1 MSGKRVALMG
11 LFASLMALFGCD
23 NLVTSRM
30 VYSNGANVTHL
41 LQATSGD
48 GPLAVEVM
56 GDALGQ
62 DSVGLALRVTEI
74 MRASTSDPWLKFE
87 PDRTKA
93 NGGYRMVF
101 LFDARTVRQPDFFAV
116 CAGKPP
122 RFERDPARIS
132 VHAVICGP
140 QGPLV
145 AVQGLVK
152 RPVSLDDPALGRL
165 IVQIGYS
172 AIRGAT

>member
-1 MSGKRVALMG
+1 MG
-11 LFASLMALFGCD
+11 LFASLMALIGCD
-23 NLVTSRM
+23 NLVTSRV
-30 VYSNGANVTHL
+30 VYSTGANVTHL
-41 LQATSGD
+41 LQATSVD

-56 GDALGQ
+56 GDAFGQ
-62 DSVGLALRVTEI
+62 DAATLAPRMAEI

-87 PDRTKA
+87 ADRTQA
-93 NGGYRMVF
+93 SGGYRMVF

-165 IVQIGYS
+165 IVQTGYS